1 MMRTEPGEAPTR
13 RARVGAGRVNWVELD
28 APGKVNL
35 TLAVLGQRS
44 DGYHNLHSVVAPLRL
59 ADHLTLRLRSAGRAK
74 MSCTAPGSQFLER
87 RRI

>member
-1 MMRTEPGEAPTR
+1 M
-13 RARVGAGRVNWVELD
+13 NWVELD

-59 ADHLTLRLRSAGRAK
+59 ADHLTLRLRSAGESEDELHCAGLPIPGTAENLIYVALRELRAV
-74 MSCTAPGSQFLER
+74 MSG
-87 RRI
+87 